1 MPFFII
7 AQLFGAAAASLIC
20 GWLFAEQNEK

>member
-7 AQLFGAAAASLIC
+7 AQLFGAATASLIC